1 MILIILVIVLI
12 RAQAQR
18 MGGEAEQLV
27 VSQSRTVGSG
37 SVITFDDL
45 VGCVASN
52 QLWHTQFLQAS
63 RTTLRPID
71 GCSAQ
76 AFSQALNA
84 LYKANALEGCEPVV
98 VFSIDNE
105 ANMRKGA
112 LEAMMVD
119 RYFHKTADT
128 GNTSS
133 WQVTEAGQKL
143 VDVSYE
149 MAWGPRAP
157 LLRDGIPLEDM
168 TELELVN
175 ILENK
180 GWGQRLWMHYSKDRD
195 PDMGPSRPLCA
206 WSPVLRQCG
215 GSTKK
220 HCNSTRITLW
230 RSSRST
236 R

>member
-1 MILIILVIVLI
+1 MLI

-76 AFSQALNA
+76 AASEALNA

-98 VFSIDNE
+98 FFSIDNE
-105 ANMRKGA
+105 ADFMRKGA

-119 RYFHKTADT
+119 GYVHKTADT

-143 VDVSYE
+143 VAVSYE
-149 MAWGPRAP
+149 LAWGPRAP
-157 LLRDGIPLEDM
+157 PLRDSIPLEDM

-175 ILENK
+175 V
-180 GWGQRLWMHYSKDRD
+180 S
-195 PDMGPSRPLCA
+195 
-206 WSPVLRQCG
+206 
-215 GSTKK
+215 
-220 HCNSTRITLW
+220 
-230 RSSRST
+230 
-236 R
+236 